1 MTGRSRRRR
10 GAPSG
15 PLAPVSAATARPEVD
30 LAASLLSPL
39 PVHSTGGEL
48 SPANGSLAA
57 DGRQNAYRRAVSRDG
72 EGASPGRLIVVEGI
86 DGSGKSTQL
95 DLLRKWLVN
104 QGYLVIFSE
113 WNSSPIVKGIT
124 RVGKRQQLL
133 SPMSF
138 SLIHAADLASRTYS
152 QILPALQS
160 GAVVLADRYVY
171 TAYARDAVR
180 GLNRAWLRRLY
191 SFAVPP
197 TLAFYFDVPLDEAM
211 RRITLG
217 RPELKF
223 YEAGLDLGLS
233 SDPYE
238 SFRRFQ
244 GLIRQEYECVVS
256 EYGLLRLDA
265 TESLIHQQQRMREMV
280 RPYLEGALR
289 LPNPSPA
296 DSLHAAG
303 RIGHQQSESR
313 ELAEPDE

>member
-1 MTGRSRRRR
+1 MAAPPTTDESQLVDAEAVVTPGDLPELH
-10 GAPSG
+10 GA
-15 PLAPVSAATARPEVD
+15 
-30 LAASLLSPL
+30 
-39 PVHSTGGEL
+39 
-48 SPANGSLAA
+48 
-57 DGRQNAYRRAVSRDG
+57 RAG
-72 EGASPGRLIVVEGI
+72 LPGRLIIVEGI

-95 DLLRKWLVN
+95 DLLHKWLVN

-124 RVGKRQQLL
+124 RLGKRRHLL

-152 QILPALQS
+152 EILPALQS

-180 GLNRAWLRRLY
+180 GVDRAWLRRLY

-217 RPELKF
+217 RPELKY

-233 SDPYE
+233 RDPYE
-238 SFRRFQ
+238 SFHRFQ
-244 GLIRQEYECVVS
+244 ALIRQEYECLVS
-256 EYGLLRLDA
+256 EFGLVRMDA

-280 RPYLEGALR
+280 RPHMNGAMR
-289 LPNPSPA
+289 LPNPPPM
-296 DSLHAAG
+296 DPLQVAG
-303 RIGHQQSESR
+303 LLGHRQAESKG
-313 ELAEPDE
+313 LAEPEG

>member
-1 MTGRSRRRR
+1 VCPPD
-10 GAPSG
+10 GA
-15 PLAPVSAATARPEVD
+15 R
-30 LAASLLSPL
+30 
-39 PVHSTGGEL
+39 
-48 SPANGSLAA
+48 
-57 DGRQNAYRRAVSRDG
+57 
-72 EGASPGRLIVVEGI
+72 EGLPGRLIIVEGI

-124 RVGKRQQLL
+124 RLGKRRQLL

-138 SLIHAADLASRTYS
+138 SLIHAADFASRTYS
-152 QILPALQS
+152 EILPALQS

-180 GLNRAWLRRLY
+180 GVNRDWLRRLY

-211 RRITLG
+211 RRITVA
-217 RPELKF
+217 RPELKY

-233 SDPYE
+233 RDSYE
-238 SFRRFQ
+238 SFQQFQ
-244 GLIRQEYECVVS
+244 GLIRQEYECLVA
-256 EYGLLRLDA
+256 EFGLVRMDA

-280 RPYLEGALR
+280 RPHLDGAMR
-289 LPNPSPA
+289 LPNPPPM
-296 DSLHAAG
+296 DPLQVAG
-303 RIGHQQSESR
+303 LLGHRQAESKG
-313 ELAEPDE
+313 LAEPEG

>member
-1 MTGRSRRRR
+1 MNGRSRRRR
-10 GAPSG
+10 SVLNVPSE
-15 PLAPVSAATARPEVD
+15 PASAATVTLSTLDDHAPHASGDAVLTPRSVPEITD
-30 LAASLLSPL
+30 ASQPDERLD
-39 PVHSTGGEL
+39 HE
-48 SPANGSLAA
+48 
-57 DGRQNAYRRAVSRDG
+57 RQDAQERL
-72 EGASPGRLIVVEGI
+72 PGRLIIVEGI

-124 RVGKRQQLL
+124 RLGKRLQLL

-138 SLIHAADLASRTYS
+138 SLIHAADFASRTYS
-152 QILPALQS
+152 EILPALQA

-180 GLNRAWLRRLY
+180 GVDRDLAARAVLVRRATDAGVLLRRAARGGDAAHLG
-191 SFAVPP
+191 
-197 TLAFYFDVPLDEAM
+197 
-211 RRITLG
+211 G
-217 RPELKF
+217 RPELKY

-256 EYGLLRLDA
+256 EFGLVRMDA
-265 TESLIHQQQRMREMV
+265 TESLIHQQQRMRELV

-289 LPNPSPA
+289 LPNSAPESMWRGFSPA
-296 DSLHAAG
+296 AL
-303 RIGHQQSESR
+303 GHRQAESKG
-313 ELAEPDE
+313 LAEPDQ